1 MLIDNYMN
9 SLREDAEI
17 YDEAGL
23 NRNIPEGA
31 TKGAEKVSRKANRK
45 ADFDKA
51 IGAAGEFA
59 GKHWKKA
66 AIGAG
71 VAGAAG
77 LGAMAL
83 KKHRAKKAQEVA
95 VEEGVSLEEAMSY
108 VLECEQEYLNEGY
121 DFADIY
127 DIED

>member
-23 NRNIPEGA
+23 DRGKVAKKVGNKMYRKERMDGA
-31 TKGAEKVSRKANRK
+31 MK
-45 ADFDKA
+45 
-51 IGAAGEFA
+51 AAGEFA